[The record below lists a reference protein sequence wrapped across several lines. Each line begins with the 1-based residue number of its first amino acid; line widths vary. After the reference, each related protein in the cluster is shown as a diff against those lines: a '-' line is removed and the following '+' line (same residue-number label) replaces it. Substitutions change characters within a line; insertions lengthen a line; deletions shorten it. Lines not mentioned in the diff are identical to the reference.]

1 MGPRVLS
8 GAEIDVLKVVF
19 VKISFLIDLIFF
31 TLMCEIHIVQYETI
45 FLKVWSVSIILF
57 IHLIEEVYYY
67 VNRVQSWVAA
77 THHSQKI

>member
-31 TLMCEIHIVQYETI
+31 TLMCKIHIVQYETI
-45 FLKVWSVSIILF
+45 FFKSLVCFNNF
-57 IHLIEEVYYY
+57 IHTF
-67 VNRVQSWVAA
+67 N
-77 THHSQKI
+77 